1 MATPAILES
10 TTRSKRTAIYAVA
23 IFLSAFLLF
32 AVEPMIAKMIV
43 PWFGGSASVWTV
55 CLLFFQTALLAGY
68 AYAHLISRMRPRRQA
83 WVHLAVIAASLAS
96 LPIIPNAA
104 WKPNGIVQPEWRILL
119 VLAATIGLPFFVLS
133 STGPLLQAWWSR
145 MPHSRGGKSEAIADC
160 RLPIDDL
167 GNAHPLVPELGAT
180 RLGQPQNRSNP
191 YRFYALSNLGS
202 MLALLSYPILIEPN
216 LRTRVQA
223 WSWSAAY
230 AVAVAL
236 CGFLAWGARSG
247 GALVADDDI
256 DALGPSPMMR
266 LLWVSLAAVA
276 SALLLAITNHI
287 SQNVAAVPFLWIAPL
302 SLYLLSFIVCFD
314 SPRWYQ
320 RSVFLRLLGVGL
332 GGLAYVLSDRF
343 DKTPLVILIPMFC
356 GFLFVCCMFCHG
368 ELARLKP
375 HPKYLTSFYLTIA
388 LGGALGSVF
397 VALIAPRVFTG
408 MTELP
413 VAVGACAVLA
423 VVVVARDPTGIF
435 RVGKEEIA
443 DCRLPIDD
451 LRTTFARDAGDL
463 YSGQRQGLG
472 GGPSFRHPVM
482 WVMSAIAVAIVVS
495 LVVKGRESNEYVTFK
510 GRNFYGMLRVY
521 NYLADL
527 PPQIPPD
534 PADIFAPPDPR
545 YRELVNGTISH
556 GIQFQQPSMRRFAT
570 TYYSTNSGVGVA
582 LVQEGK
588 RGPLRVGVI
597 GLGAGTLAAYGRSG
611 DTYRFYDINP
621 LVINVAQHEF
631 TFLRGSMAKTDIV
644 PGDARLSMERETPQN
659 FDVLAVDAFSGDSI
673 PVHLLTV
680 EAFELYFKHLRPG
693 GVLAV
698 HVSNRYLDLVPVV
711 RGAAEELGKKIVV
724 VENPPDETHEIF
736 ASTWVLVSDH
746 ELPYKA
752 ELFRAGM
759 VTVSQGRNVVWTDDY
774 SSVWKVLKSSG
785 D

>member
-1 MATPAILES
+1 MLES
-10 TTRSKRTAIYAVA
+10 TSTARKTAIYALA

-68 AYAHLISRMRPRRQA
+68 GYAHLVSRLRPSRQA
-83 WVHLAVIAASLAS
+83 WVHLAVIAVSLVS

-104 WKPNGIVQPEWRILL
+104 WKPNGIVQPELRILL

-145 MPHSRGGKSEAIADC
+145 ILHPSQYQARVGHPEA
-160 RLPIDDL
+160 DL
-167 GNAHPLVPELGAT
+167 GHPRAG
-180 RLGQPQNRSNP
+180 NP

-202 MLALLSYPILIEPN
+202 MLALLSYPVLIEPY

-223 WSWSAAY
+223 VSWSIAY
-230 AVAVAL
+230 AMAVVL
-236 CGFLAWGARSG
+236 CGIIAWGARGGSEPVAAD
-247 GALVADDDI
+247 GALADPPSG
-256 DALGPSPMMR
+256 ALR

-320 RSVFLRLLGVGL
+320 RSVFLRLLGVAL

-375 HPKYLTSFYLTIA
+375 HPKYLTSFYLTVA

-413 VAVGACAVLA
+413 IAVGACAVLA

-435 RVGKEEIA
+435 RAGEQDVIA
-443 DCRLPIDD
+443 DRRLSIDD
-451 LRTTFARDAGDL
+451 SGNTNPGQNRARIGH
-463 YSGQRQGLG
+463 S
-472 GGPSFRHPVM
+472 SFRHPVM
-482 WVMSAIAVAIVVS
+482 WVIAAIAVAIVVS
-495 LVVKGRESNEYVTFK
+495 LVVKGRESNEYTVFK

-527 PPQIPPD
+527 PPQIPPN
-534 PADIFAPPDPR
+534 PSDIFAPPDPR

-556 GIQFQQPSMRRFAT
+556 GIQFLIPSMRRFAT

-582 LVQEGK
+582 LVEEGK

-597 GLGAGTLAAYGRSG
+597 GLGAGTLASYARPG

-631 TFLRGSMAKTDIV
+631 TFVRDSMATTDIV
-644 PGDARLSMERETPQN
+644 PGDARLSLERESPQN
-659 FDVLAVDAFSGDSI
+659 FDVLVVDAFSGDSI
-673 PVHLLTV
+673 PVHLLTL
-680 EAFELYFKHLRPG
+680 EAFKLYFKHMRPG

-711 RGAAEELGKKIVV
+711 RGAAEALGKKMVV
-724 VENPPDETHEIF
+724 VENAPDETHEIF

-746 ELPYKA
+746 ELPYQA
-752 ELFRAGM
+752 QLFRAGL
-759 VTVSQGRNVVWTDDY
+759 VTVSHGRNVLWTDDY

-785 D
+785 E